1 MLTLGPLGFL
11 APWLLTGLIALPA
24 IWLILRVMPP
34 SPKLVRFAGT
44 RLLSGL
50 KDAHP
55 VARHTPPCTVR
66 QGSPSVHATA
76 PRAYRQA
83 ASCQL
88 IQSSTRPC
96 ASSESTLTAGAC
108 SRGGGA
114 ATGAEAPVQTRP
126 ACAVSVSIGKTAY
139 TRMTT
144 VWVRPAA
151 VSAARRPGRV
161 RD

>member
-55 VARHTPPCTVR
+55 VARHVR
-66 QGSPSVHATA
+66 ELP
-76 PRAYRQA
+76 
-83 ASCQL
+83 
-88 IQSSTRPC
+88 
-96 ASSESTLTAGAC
+96 
-108 SRGGGA
+108 GGA
-114 ATGAEAPVQTRP
+114 RTRSRSSYDP
-126 ACAVSVSIGKTAY
+126 YANLN
-139 TRMTT
+139 
-144 VWVRPAA
+144 VRE
-151 VSAARRPGRV
+151 
-161 RD
+161 